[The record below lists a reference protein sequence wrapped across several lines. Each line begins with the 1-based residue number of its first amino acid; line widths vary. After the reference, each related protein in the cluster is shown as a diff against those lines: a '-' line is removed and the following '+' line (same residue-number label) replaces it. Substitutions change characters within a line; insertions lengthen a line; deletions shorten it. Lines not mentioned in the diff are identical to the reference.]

1 MYALFPWLGSYAFL
15 ALERFLR
22 IKVGPRVGL
31 KGFDSNRPFWM
42 QFTLQVSPLRLA
54 EVMREE
60 IGKPIDPLSLLY
72 PNEKPI
78 FDKYDDRLPVELTRK
93 GFAFGVLDIEGMRQR
108 VEQMTAA
115 LDRK

>member
-1 MYALFPWLGSYAFL
+1 MWL
-15 ALERFLR
+15 
-22 IKVGPRVGL
+22 KVGPRVGL
-31 KGFDSNRPFWM
+31 TGFDSYRPFWL

-54 EVMREE
+54 EVMREGM
-60 IGKPIDPLSLLY
+60 GKPIDPLSLLD

-78 FDKYDDRLPVELTRK
+78 FDKCDDRLPVELTRK

-115 LDRK
+115 LD

>member
-93 GFAFGVLDIEGMRQR
+93 GFAFGVLDIESMRQR